1 MPKQETC
8 KRVLKVQNNLTAC
21 RGNQPI
27 LKLMKHSN
35 AMFGGCA
42 FTRKLERRQ
51 SIASREASR
60 TYLTCHLYSN
70 HHYHSGTSLV
80 TRNRRICNLYNSC
93 ASHAFGYRRTLGLVR
108 HPLLQASV
116 RTICIYGYKYI
127 LDKPQFQTFQ
137 RLRRS
142 SDTCIQEHLLLLLRS
157 SMSRSAFAEINAD
170 NSQRDQLQF

>member
-1 MPKQETC
+1 MYRHDMPKQETC

-116 RTICIYGYKYI
+116 RTIWSCRLQCVPYAYMGTSIY
-127 LDKPQFQTFQ
+127 LTN
-137 RLRRS
+137 RS
-142 SDTCIQEHLLLLLRS
+142 FKHFRDCAEVPTPVYRS
-157 SMSRSAFAEINAD
+157 IYCYCYVAV
-170 NSQRDQLQF
+170 